1 MIAHRASYT
10 AMRLLSTD
18 RAELHFF
25 ASPEDVPGGYAI
37 LSHVWDEREDTF
49 QDIEAL
55 RVECASSGRNPR
67 DLVSEK
73 IRKSC
78 ILAEKHDYKWIWVD
92 TCCIDKSSSAELS
105 EAINSMY
112 RYYAHSAICYAF
124 LRDVRSRHRMNSI
137 WYKRGWTLQEL
148 IAPRLLVFVSH
159 KWEVLGTKGDL
170 ASKISSQTQIPEE
183 VLRHEM
189 DLAYVS
195 VGQRMS
201 WASRRDT
208 TRVED
213 RAYSLM
219 GIFGINMP
227 TLYGEGDNAFY
238 RLQEEIMKV
247 STDPTLF
254 AWGRYNIIKSS
265 LYAYVGDESPGAGSE
280 GTSAPPGGTS
290 ALLEGSDSVDAL
302 REASHPCKHLM
313 TGKRSLLA
321 PSPSEFAGRYSL
333 TMSGTD
339 EVQVSHAPLAI
350 CPSNCDFVGRTLVN
364 HRLRCPLIPNDT
376 SRSTRIPSGRQT
388 QRGVPRPAR
397 CATLVRQL
405 SGQLPDRTT
414 SLPMHPHEH
423 YTAKHS
429 SVSRRRTKWQ
439 SLSLLQ
445 TPRGATQ
452 AVLDEVLHLG
462 KTTLPKHRRHPSEI
476 AHIPPTRLCVPIP
489 HCRRCRR
496 RVRRSRTRRS
506 RHDRRGVKH
515 PRRMGR
521 RSPTR
526 GSASLQE
533 GKHWLRL
540 HLGDVRLLPTRWRVE
555 IVARLGHAVGQ
566 CAIRTCIY
574 RTP

>member
-1 MIAHRASYT
+1 
-10 AMRLLSTD
+10 MRLLSTD
-18 RAELHFF
+18 RTELHFF

-67 DLVSEK
+67 LDLVSEK

-124 LRDVRSRHRMNSI
+124 LRDVRSRYRMNKI

-254 AWGRYNIIKSS
+254 AWGCYNIIKSS

-302 REASHPCKHLM
+302 REASRPCKQLI
-313 TGKRSLLA
+313 TGERSLLA
-321 PSPSEFAGRYSL
+321 PSPSEFAGRMYSL
-333 TMSGTD
+333 NVSGTD
-339 EVQVSHAPLAI
+339 EVQVSHAPLAF
-350 CPSNCDFVGRTLVN
+350 C
-364 HRLRCPLIPNDT
+364 
-376 SRSTRIPSGRQT
+376 
-388 QRGVPRPAR
+388 
-397 CATLVRQL
+397 
-405 SGQLPDRTT
+405 
-414 SLPMHPHEH
+414 
-423 YTAKHS
+423 
-429 SVSRRRTKWQ
+429 
-439 SLSLLQ
+439 
-445 TPRGATQ
+445 
-452 AVLDEVLHLG
+452 
-462 KTTLPKHRRHPSEI
+462 
-476 AHIPPTRLCVPIP
+476 
-489 HCRRCRR
+489 
-496 RVRRSRTRRS
+496 
-506 RHDRRGVKH
+506 
-515 PRRMGR
+515 
-521 RSPTR
+521 
-526 GSASLQE
+526 
-533 GKHWLRL
+533 
-540 HLGDVRLLPTRWRVE
+540 
-555 IVARLGHAVGQ
+555 
-566 CAIRTCIY
+566 
-574 RTP
+574 